1 MIKNIINLFNQKD
14 KLQHILCALIIFTF
28 SFLIANKFLSVILSL
43 VIALVLVSLC
53 IFGKE
58 LFDKYVKKQTYDKQD
73 IIAGYIG
80 VIIGIIQVIILIL

>member
-1 MIKNIINLFNQKD
+1 MKKILNLLKEKD
-14 KLQHILCALIIFTF
+14 KLPHILCALIIFTF
-28 SFLIANKFLSVILSL
+28 SFLIVNKFLSVILSL
-43 VIALVLVSLC
+43 VITLVLVSLC

>member
-1 MIKNIINLFNQKD
+1 MKKILNLLKEKD

-43 VIALVLVSLC
+43 VITLVLVSLC